1 MKEFEEERER
11 LMKALEEKRTEMKG
25 SQWEEEIDLKKGFDA
40 VLLSRWTSTP
50 INLNYLS
57 TTFTHSCS

>member
-1 MKEFEEERER
+1 
-11 LMKALEEKRTEMKG
+11 MKALEEKRTEMKG

-57 TTFTHSCS
+57 TTFTHS